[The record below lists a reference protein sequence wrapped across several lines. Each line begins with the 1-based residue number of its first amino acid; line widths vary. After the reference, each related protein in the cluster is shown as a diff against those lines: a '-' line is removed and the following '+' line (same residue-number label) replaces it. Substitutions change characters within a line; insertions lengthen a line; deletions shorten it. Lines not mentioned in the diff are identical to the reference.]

1 MLMSTFFFVGVILFQ
16 RTFSSIFRFSSWEI
30 ALYIFV
36 LVDCVNMFITH
47 GNTSQAQLALGVF
60 VVSLAVKLL
69 DQKSLKK
76 IIRLLVIVISLFSI
90 GNVILFFLI
99 KSNFSLVDKCFAPYN
114 EQVDFSSTH
123 FLATCVHHIR
133 HNIVFGYFARVKSF
147 ASEPSRLIPFFLM
160 PSYLGLMLKDK
171 TIKLLSVFI
180 IICLLFPFST
190 NILALIAIGLGLL
203 GISYLVRFEK
213 NKNLFL
219 IALAFIVMS
228 CFVYGSSD
236 SYSLSQFFRQSEI
249 NQDIQIF
256 RGSTSRRVESIYDT
270 LPSLSDP
277 KFFGIKGMS
286 TTNGTLISNLYARDG
301 FIGYLAFSPVLFLI
315 TKETLLRLK
324 YIRDSRRF
332 GIILFYSIFIS
343 SFILPIFAYINSYQ
357 GLICMHIYMT
367 IFSHPNSID
376 SNYRST

>member
-1 MLMSTFFFVGVILFQ
+1 ML
-16 RTFSSIFRFSSWEI
+16 
-30 ALYIFV
+30 A
-36 LVDCVNMFITH
+36 
-47 GNTSQAQLALGVF
+47 
-60 VVSLAVKLL
+60 
-69 DQKSLKK
+69 
-76 IIRLLVIVISLFSI
+76 
-90 GNVILFFLI
+90 
-99 KSNFSLVDKCFAPYN
+99 
-114 EQVDFSSTH
+114 
-123 FLATCVHHIR
+123 
-133 HNIVFGYFARVKSF
+133 
-147 ASEPSRLIPFFLM
+147 
-160 PSYLGLMLKDK
+160 
-171 TIKLLSVFI
+171 
-180 IICLLFPFST
+180 FPFST

-203 GISYLVRFEK
+203 GLSYLVRFEK
-213 NKNLFL
+213 KKNLFL

-228 CFVYGSSD
+228 GFVYGSSD

-286 TTNGTLISNLYARDG
+286 TANGTLISNLYAGDG

-315 TKETLLRLK
+315 TKGTLLRLR

-367 IFSHPNSID
+367 IYSHPNSID